1 MSKKLVIDFQ
11 HQFYKKSRLRGQKF
25 NLVWLPSYF
34 CGISAI
40 WFNCQTQSNSVWFDW
55 NTVQLGVINYSR
67 IYLIKSCIFASIIEM
82 KWFVSCYRFNTMYT
96 KHARKFWSPPPMWV
110 SECIHTPLYRR
121 EYLFLTVACLPF
133 WGRQVTVRNTS
144 AFTE

>member
-1 MSKKLVIDFQ
+1 MSKKTCYWLSTPVLQKIKIQ
-11 HQFYKKSRLRGQKF
+11 RSKVQFSLIAQLF
-25 NLVWLPSYF
+25 LWDQCHF
-34 CGISAI
+34 CSIAKLSWI
-40 WFNCQTQSNSVWFDW
+40 QFDW

-67 IYLIKSCIFASIIEM
+67 IYLIKSCIFAFIIEM
-82 KWFVSCYRFNTMYT
+82 KRFVSCYRFNTMYT

-110 SECIHTPLYRR
+110 SECIHTPLHRR

-144 AFTE
+144 AFTV